1 MLRLV
6 SATRHNWAVRAR
18 ACGPGPAGQLVP
30 TETFLETAQE
40 VQCVQE
46 VDKVPAAQ
54 GSPAPESMEKD
65 TQETS
70 CSQDTASQ
78 RDIGDAAFHDA

>member
-6 SATRHNWAVRAR
+6 SATRHNWAVRAQ
-18 ACGPGPAGQLVP
+18 ACRPRPAGPGDLPGTSSGV
-30 TETFLETAQE
+30 E
-40 VQCVQE
+40 CVQE
-46 VDKVPAAQ
+46 VDKVPAVQ
-54 GSPAPESMEKD
+54 GSPTPESMEKD

-78 RDIGDAAFHDA
+78 RDIGDAAFHDS